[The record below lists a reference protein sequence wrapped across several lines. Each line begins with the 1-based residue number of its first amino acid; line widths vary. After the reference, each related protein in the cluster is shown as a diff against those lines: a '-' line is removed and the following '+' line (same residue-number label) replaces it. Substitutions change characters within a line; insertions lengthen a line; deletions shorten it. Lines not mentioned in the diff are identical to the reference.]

1 MLMYANMAIDA
12 FQSYKSSWLRTFV
25 SDEQVRDPLQQFVD
39 AQTAFTKQVVKTY
52 WDVTGAAAEAVVAK
66 VFSTKK

>member
-12 FQSYKSSWLRTFV
+12 FQSSKTTWLKTFIV
-25 SDEQVRDPLQQFVD
+25 DEQVRTPLQQFVD

-52 WDVTGAAAEAVVAK
+52 WDVTGAAAEAIVSK
-66 VFSTKK
+66 VFVNK